1 MHIIIQITIIL
12 LASVLATLIS
22 KRIGIPAVV
31 GQLLVGIIIGPAML
45 GLVHQ
50 NQVLH
55 VLSEIG
61 VILLMFLAGLEANFD
76 LLKKYLKPSLLV
88 AITGVIVPMALFYF
102 LTRLFGFQI
111 NTAIFYGLVFAA
123 TSISIT
129 VEVLQEYNR
138 VKTDTG
144 AIILGAAVADDV
156 LAVLLLSVFIATNG
170 SSSNIGL
177 QIIIQLLFFV
187 FLFICMKYL
196 VPALFKLIEK
206 VHFFEK
212 YTILAILICFSLSI
226 LADKVGMSSIIGSF
240 FAGLAIGQTSFVD
253 KVEHKISL
261 LSYTFFIPIFF
272 ASIALPLKFDGMM
285 SHLHTILIF
294 TALAVLSK
302 LIPGYFVGRDFNFSK
317 LESLTIG
324 GGMVSRGEMALIIV
338 QVGLAAKIIS
348 STTYSELVIVVI
360 LSTIIAPFILK
371 YSFKD

>member
-1 MHIIIQITIIL
+1 
-12 LASVLATLIS
+12 
-22 KRIGIPAVV
+22 
-31 GQLLVGIIIGPAML
+31 
-45 GLVHQ
+45 
-50 NQVLH
+50 
-55 VLSEIG
+55 
-61 VILLMFLAGLEANFD
+61 
-76 LLKKYLKPSLLV
+76 
-88 AITGVIVPMALFYF
+88 
-102 LTRLFGFQI
+102 
-111 NTAIFYGLVFAA
+111 
-123 TSISIT
+123 
-129 VEVLQEYNR
+129 
-138 VKTDTG
+138 
-144 AIILGAAVADDV
+144 
-156 LAVLLLSVFIATNG
+156 
-170 SSSNIGL
+170 
-177 QIIIQLLFFV
+177 
-187 FLFICMKYL
+187 
-196 VPALFKLIEK
+196 IEK

-302 LIPGYFVGRDFNFSK
+302 LIPGYFVGRGFNFSK

-360 LSTIIAPFILK
+360 LST
-371 YSFKD
+371 

>member
-226 LADKVGMSSIIGSF
+226 LAD

-302 LIPGYFVGRDFNFSK
+302 LIPGYFVGRGFNFSK

>member
-1 MHIIIQITIIL
+1 
-12 LASVLATLIS
+12 
-22 KRIGIPAVV
+22 
-31 GQLLVGIIIGPAML
+31 
-45 GLVHQ
+45 
-50 NQVLH
+50 
-55 VLSEIG
+55 
-61 VILLMFLAGLEANFD
+61 
-76 LLKKYLKPSLLV
+76 
-88 AITGVIVPMALFYF
+88 
-102 LTRLFGFQI
+102 
-111 NTAIFYGLVFAA
+111 
-123 TSISIT
+123 
-129 VEVLQEYNR
+129 
-138 VKTDTG
+138 
-144 AIILGAAVADDV
+144 
-156 LAVLLLSVFIATNG
+156 
-170 SSSNIGL
+170 
-177 QIIIQLLFFV
+177 
-187 FLFICMKYL
+187 MKYL

-302 LIPGYFVGRDFNFSK
+302 LIPGYFVGRGFNFSK

>member
-1 MHIIIQITIIL
+1 M
-12 LASVLATLIS
+12 V
-22 KRIGIPAVV
+22 R
-31 GQLLVGIIIGPAML
+31 
-45 GLVHQ
+45 
-50 NQVLH
+50 
-55 VLSEIG
+55 
-61 VILLMFLAGLEANFD
+61 
-76 LLKKYLKPSLLV
+76 
-88 AITGVIVPMALFYF
+88 
-102 LTRLFGFQI
+102 
-111 NTAIFYGLVFAA
+111 
-123 TSISIT
+123 
-129 VEVLQEYNR
+129 
-138 VKTDTG
+138 
-144 AIILGAAVADDV
+144 
-156 LAVLLLSVFIATNG
+156 
-170 SSSNIGL
+170 
-177 QIIIQLLFFV
+177 
-187 FLFICMKYL
+187 
-196 VPALFKLIEK
+196 
-206 VHFFEK
+206 
-212 YTILAILICFSLSI
+212 
-226 LADKVGMSSIIGSF
+226 F

-302 LIPGYFVGRDFNFSK
+302 LIPGYFVGRGFNFSK

>member
-177 QIIIQLLFFV
+177 QIIIQLLFF
-187 FLFICMKYL
+187 
-196 VPALFKLIEK
+196 
-206 VHFFEK
+206 
-212 YTILAILICFSLSI
+212 
-226 LADKVGMSSIIGSF
+226 
-240 FAGLAIGQTSFVD
+240 
-253 KVEHKISL
+253 
-261 LSYTFFIPIFF
+261 
-272 ASIALPLKFDGMM
+272 
-285 SHLHTILIF
+285 
-294 TALAVLSK
+294 
-302 LIPGYFVGRDFNFSK
+302 
-317 LESLTIG
+317 
-324 GGMVSRGEMALIIV
+324 
-338 QVGLAAKIIS
+338 
-348 STTYSELVIVVI
+348 
-360 LSTIIAPFILK
+360 
-371 YSFKD
+371 